1 MRRLI
6 PRMRLLIPILMAIG
20 LIVSSAQAEWKPK
33 GPIKLWIGFGAGGGT
48 DTQARSLAGEL
59 EKLRGWRIIPENK
72 AGGGGAVMA
81 AQLKNAPVD
90 GQTVGLAINTTF
102 DFATLKNKNLSL
114 DDFTYITT
122 TAGSQMAI
130 LARTDSGWKTLDDMV
145 AAAKGGKKIVWA
157 NWGAQVQAGAEIVAR
172 HFGIKVNHLRGKG
185 GKSGMNALVARDAN
199 VAWGG
204 GVQRGLVAAGELV
217 ILASAEDKPLVQAPN
232 GKMLRDYGIDYYLG
246 FQFLLAGPKGMSTD
260 ARDAIAKAIAEVL
273 SNPESKTRKFVEKQY
288 PPGPVL
294 ISGDALTARLKATY
308 EANKRLLEAVSK

>member
-1 MRRLI
+1 MKFII
-6 PRMRLLIPILMAIG
+6 PLLMILT
-20 LIVSSAQAEWKPK
+20 LLVSPAQADWEPK

-48 DTQARSLAGEL
+48 DTQARALAGEL
-59 EKLRGWRIIPENK
+59 EKARGWRIIPENK

-81 AQLKNAPVD
+81 ASLKNAKPD
-90 GQTVGLAINTTF
+90 GQTIGLAINTTF
-102 DFATLKNKNLSL
+102 DFATLKNKNLSI

-130 LARTDSGWKTLDDMV
+130 LVRADSGWKTLEEMV
-145 AAAKGGKKIVWA
+145 AAAKAGKKIVWA

-204 GVQRGLVAAGELV
+204 GIQRGLVAAGELV

-232 GKMLRDYGIDYYLG
+232 GKTLRDYGIDYSLG
-246 FQFLLAGPKGMSTD
+246 FQFVLVGPKGMSND
-260 ARDAIAKAIAEVL
+260 ARDTIAKAIAEVL
-273 SNPESKTRKFVEKQY
+273 SKPDSNTRKFISKQY
-288 PPGPVL
+288 PPEPVL
-294 ISGDALTARLKATY
+294 IAGDALTKRIKATF
-308 EANKRLLEAVSK
+308 EANKRLLKAVSK